1 MRVLF
6 RSGRVNDDTI
16 RTWDDVVR
24 QIVSGPAELTF
35 QVAGRFRSLMIDL
48 GQGGLA
54 ARQAVA
60 DALVPEVPVVVQ
72 RLEEG
77 RPALRAGLKPGD
89 VVVAVDGAP
98 VRSVERFLERIW
110 ISGSRPLA
118 FQALRGG
125 APLSIPIAP
134 DTASGV
140 DPPYPKRPRTYG
152 FIGAQVQPGVT
163 RVRKPPGEAI
173 ASGWQETTR
182 DRKSGVEGKRGG

>member
-35 QVAGRFRSLMIDL
+35 QVAGRAEPLVVDL

-77 RPALRAGLKPGD
+77 RPALRRGPQPGD
-89 VVVAVDGAP
+89 VAGA
-98 VRSVERFLERIW
+98 
-110 ISGSRPLA
+110 A
-118 FQALRGG
+118 DGG
-125 APLSIPIAP
+125 A
-134 DTASGV
+134 G
-140 DPPYPKRPRTYG
+140 R
-152 FIGAQVQPGVT
+152 
-163 RVRKPPGEAI
+163 
-173 ASGWQETTR
+173 
-182 DRKSGVEGKRGG
+182 